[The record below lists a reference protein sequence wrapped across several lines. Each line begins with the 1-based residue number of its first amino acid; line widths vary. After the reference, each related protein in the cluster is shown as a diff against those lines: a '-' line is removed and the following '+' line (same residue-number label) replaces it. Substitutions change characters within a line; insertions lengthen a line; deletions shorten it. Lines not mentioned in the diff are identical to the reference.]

1 MMITKEFFGAC
12 PAGSVDAYTL
22 KNSNGTYATILT
34 LGGIIQK
41 FVKDGTD
48 ICLGYDTL
56 EEYLAGKAYFGAL
69 IGRVGNRIAN
79 ATFTLNGQEYN
90 LAANNGKNSLHGG
103 KIGFDRKIWAAEVT
117 QDALVLS
124 CFSPNGEEGYPGN
137 LQVEVTY
144 TLGEDDSLRIDYR
157 ATPDQDTL
165 VNMTNHAYFNL
176 NGGGSVLEHTLWL
189 DSKGYTVSDSANIPT
204 GEIAS
209 VAGSPMD
216 FRASKALGAEILDM
230 PAKCYDHNFC
240 LEGTGLRKT
249 AELKGA
255 KLTMEMETTE
265 PGVQIYCAN
274 LRSPVKAKYG
284 QEYLGYCFVCLEAQ
298 GYPDAIHHENFP
310 SVIVKAGETYRQ
322 TTIYRLK

>member
-1 MMITKEFFGAC
+1 MITKETFGICA
-12 PAGSVDAYTL
+12 AGAVDAYTL

-41 FVKDGTD
+41 FVKDGID
-48 ICLGYDTL
+48 VCLGYDTL

-69 IGRVGNRIAN
+69 IGRVGNRIGN
-79 ATFTLNGQEYN
+79 ASFTLNGKGYS
-90 LAANNGKNSLHGG
+90 LAANNGKHNIHGG
-103 KIGFDRKIWAAEVT
+103 AVGFDKKVWNAEVKEN
-117 QDALVLS
+117 ALVLT
-124 CFSPNGEEGYPGN
+124 CFSPDGEEGFPGN

-144 TLGEDDSLRIDYR
+144 TLGEDDSLQINYK
-157 ATPDQDTL
+157 ATPDRDTL

-176 NGGGSVLEHTLWL
+176 NGGGSILEHTLWL
-189 DSKGYTVSDSANIPT
+189 DSEGYTAPDSDNIPT

-216 FRASKALGAEILDM
+216 FRVPKTLGADILDM

-240 LEGTGLRKT
+240 LNGSGLRKT
-249 AELKGA
+249 AELKGQ

-274 LRSPVKAKYG
+274 LRSPMKAKYG
-284 QEYLGYCFVCLEAQ
+284 TEYLGYCFVCLEAQ

-310 SVIVKAGETYRQ
+310 SVVVKAGETYRQ
-322 TTIYRLK
+322 TTVYRLK